1 MNIDIARKRYMD
13 VIRPDVMH
21 NSQGDFLATHVPMK
35 KLYVTEHLTDHAEV
49 PEQDKRN
56 PKSEEEVYEQFMGEK
71 EKDQFVLV
79 IGDSGAGKSHLI
91 RWINSMLEIRKA
103 DNEIVL
109 PIRRADNTLK
119 GTIRQLIELPE
130 VRDLPN
136 RELYKKLASAAT
148 AVPEKELKES
158 IYYQF
163 IIQIESDDGK
173 AGDKEGERKVSNV
186 DRKHLIALLQNSLFK
201 ARLMDDDGPIDR
213 IYGKFAENKTSDV
226 NDKSPEFVRS
236 DFEIDAE
243 FRNQLFKGADDK
255 ARKIADKLLRKLDF
269 VDTIKEYMNLFVDKV
284 IQRCAGLEPGD
295 LANVIEEIRQ
305 ELFKKGKTLTILIE
319 DITAASGVD
328 DSLLDALLTDKIE
341 YPDKYLC
348 RLNAVVGSTDGY
360 YREKF
365 RSNTK
370 GRIHNFVYVPD
381 DLFSGNQNGL
391 IEFFAKY
398 LNTISLSAED
408 IQKWVDDTKA
418 DLNVYPIHTD
428 TIGKGW
434 GEYRYNNGQ
443 DINLFPFTKNAI
455 LFLYNQQDVTKRN
468 PRALMREIIEP
479 YIKDAMEHLDKFPLR
494 RPSFQATNTELQ
506 NAIYNNN
513 SLEDAIKIRLSYFM
527 YIWGDGTLR
536 SFERNGEKIV
546 AGIPASV
553 YQQIGLP
560 VIDGIQANDGNELQ
574 EQEDGLDTSQ
584 SEVNVEKSSPVEE
597 EPEKENEQ
605 VLIALAEVDR
615 WIAQKDY
622 KLSIGATTKN
632 VRALNEARRN
642 INTYLFNTIDW
653 LSEGISIDAMVKIR
667 DTGNKLLVAFERQTM
682 KSDAVIILPAS
693 IESRK
698 IIEAFVRWSE
708 VGKKS
713 WDFKGS
719 TDYLYRVQRW
729 SERIKPSIINAIMH
743 YENKV
748 SDYFS
753 YAAAAEYYRLIFNGY
768 CKKYQSP
775 QNFTVEMLLDKNA
788 AITEENSHRKNW
800 NDLLKLLNGSDGME
814 ARNCVLQYYNLPQG
828 TVIKSSNYEFDYVP
842 YNKAVRKVIRTGL
855 HFTDEELQL
864 DDPVKKRRMYSEH
877 LKKILDRID
886 TVINDEK
893 DALSSQIQS
902 LSGKIDLDELET
914 PSDIEDIMKKIAL
927 FYSQAQTSHV
937 GIAVHYDL
945 GKINACK
952 KNASQILN
960 AIRNTQ
966 EILKMEDSV
975 ETLIRLSRDPMQ
987 GMKAFVEML
996 NMVDVDIEKANLEVD
1011 NRMADNVSGSEDE
1024 AENQFR
1030 DEKKK
1035 LDFCRCVIEEVK
1047 KKHAIG

>member
-21 NSQGDFLATHVPMK
+21 NSKGDFLATHVPMK

-49 PEQDKRN
+49 PEQDKKH
-56 PKSEEEVYEQFMGEK
+56 PKTEEEVYEQFMGEK
-71 EKDQFVLV
+71 EEDQFVLV

-91 RWINSMLEIRKA
+91 RWIDSVLEIRKSE
-103 DNEIVL
+103 NEIVL

-130 VRDLPN
+130 VKELPN

-148 AVPEKELKES
+148 TVPERELKET

-163 IIQIESDDGK
+163 IIQITNDDGK
-173 AGDKEGERKVSNV
+173 AGDEEGERKLSNV

-201 ARLMDDDGPIDR
+201 TRLMDDDGPVDR

-226 NDKSPEFVRS
+226 NDKAPEFVRE

-243 FRNQLFKGADDK
+243 FRNQLYLGADDK
-255 ARKIADKLLRKLDF
+255 ARKIADKLLGKPEF
-269 VDTIKEYMNLFVDKV
+269 VDSVKEYMNLFVDKV

-305 ELFKKGKTLTILIE
+305 ELFKQGKTLTILIE

-341 YPDKYLC
+341 YPDKNMC

-398 LNTISLSAED
+398 LNTISLTAED
-408 IQKWVDDTKA
+408 VWKWVEGGKA
-418 DLNVYPIHTD
+418 DLSAYPIHVD

-434 GEYRYNNGQ
+434 GEYNYGGKN
-443 DINLFPFTKNAI
+443 INIFPFTKNAI
-455 LFLYNQQDVTKRN
+455 LFLYDKQDLAKRN

-479 YIKDAMEHLDKFPLR
+479 YINDAMDHLEEFPLR
-494 RPSFQATNTELQ
+494 RPSFQVSNTELQ
-506 NAIYNNN
+506 NAIYNNG
-513 SLEDAIKIRLSYFM
+513 SLDDATKIRLSFFM

-536 SFERNGEKIV
+536 SFERNGEKYI
-546 AGIPASV
+546 AGIPLSV
-553 YQQIGLP
+553 YQQLGLP
-560 VIDGIQANDGNELQ
+560 VIDGVRVADGGGQAEQDAHTEGQSSGQNEAVPL
-574 EQEDGLDTSQ
+574 
-584 SEVNVEKSSPVEE
+584 VEE
-597 EPEKENEQ
+597 LNEKENEQ

-615 WIAQKDY
+615 WIEQKDY

-632 VRALNEARRN
+632 VRALNDARNN
-642 INTYLFNTIDW
+642 IKNYLFDTIDW
-653 LSEGISIDAMVKIR
+653 LSEGVSIDAMRKIR
-667 DTGNKLLVAFERQTM
+667 DTGNKYLVAFDRQTM
-682 KSDAVIILPAS
+682 KSDAVITLPAS

-713 WDFKGS
+713 WNFKGS

-729 SERIKPSIINAIMH
+729 RDSIKPSIVNAIMH
-743 YENKV
+743 YNDKE
-748 SDYFS
+748 SEYFI
-753 YAAAAEYYRLIFNGY
+753 YATAAEYYRLILNGY
-768 CKKYQSP
+768 CKNYQNP
-775 QNFTVEMLLDKNA
+775 QNFTAEMLLGKNPPNTDSNA
-788 AITEENSHRKNW
+788 HTKTW
-800 NDLLKLLNGSDGME
+800 NDLLKIANGSDGME
-814 ARNCVLQYYNLPQG
+814 AHNCVLQYYNLPQG
-828 TVIKSSNYEFDYVP
+828 TAITSTNYEFDYVSFH
-842 YNKAVRKVIRTGL
+842 KAVRKVIRTGL
-855 HFTDEELQL
+855 HFTDGELQL

-877 LKKILDRID
+877 LHKILERID
-886 TVINDEK
+886 TVVNDEK
-893 DALSSQIQS
+893 AALSSQMQIIAE
-902 LSGKIDLDELET
+902 LIDIDELEE
-914 PSDIEDIMKKIAL
+914 SGDVEDIVKKIGQ

-937 GIAVHYDL
+937 RIAVHYDT

-952 KNASQILN
+952 RNASRILSAIKNA
-960 AIRNTQ
+960 R
-966 EILKMEDSV
+966 EIMDTEDSV
-975 ETLIRLSRDPMQ
+975 EALIRLSRDPMQ
-987 GMKAFVEML
+987 GLRPFVEL
-996 NMVDVDIEKANLEVD
+996 LDLVSADVGKADSEVEQRVASKGLD
-1011 NRMADNVSGSEDE
+1011 LGKT
-1024 AENQFR
+1024 AENPFTAEEER
-1030 DEKKK
+1030 
-1035 LDFCRCVIEEVK
+1035 LAMCHAAIEEVK
-1047 KKHAIG
+1047 KDHVNG

>member
-35 KLYVTEHLTDHAEV
+35 TLYVTEHLTDHAEV
-49 PEQDKRN
+49 PEQDKKH
-56 PKSEEEVYEQFMGEK
+56 PKTEEDVYEQFMCEK
-71 EKDQFVLV
+71 EEDQFVLV

-91 RWINSMLEIRKA
+91 RWINSVLEIRKSE
-103 DNEIVL
+103 DEIIL

-130 VRDLPN
+130 VRELPN
-136 RELYKKLASAAT
+136 RELYKKLASAAAT
-148 AVPEKELKES
+148 VPEKELKET

-163 IIQIESDDGK
+163 IIQITNDDGR
-173 AGDKEGERKVSNV
+173 AGDEEGERKVSNV

-201 ARLMDDDGPIDR
+201 TRLMDDDGPIDR
-213 IYGKFAENKTSDV
+213 IYGKFAENKTSDI
-226 NDKSPEFVRS
+226 NDKAPEFVRE

-243 FRNQLFKGADDK
+243 FRNQLFLGADDK
-255 ARKIADKLLRKLDF
+255 ARKIADKLLGKPDF
-269 VDTIKEYMNLFVDKV
+269 VDSVKEYVNLFVDKV

-295 LANVIEEIRQ
+295 LASVIEEIRQ
-305 ELFKKGKTLTILIE
+305 ELFKQGKILTILIE

-341 YPDKYLC
+341 YPDKNMC

-408 IQKWVDDTKA
+408 INKWVQNGKA
-418 DLNVYPIHTD
+418 DLNNYPIHTD

-434 GEYRYNNGQ
+434 GEFKYNGQ
-443 DINLFPFTKNAI
+443 AINLFPFTKNAI
-455 LFLYNQQDVTKRN
+455 VFLYEKQETNKRN

-479 YIKDAMEHLDKFPLR
+479 YIKDAMEHLDEFPLR
-494 RPSFQATNTELQ
+494 RPSFQASNTELQ
-506 NAIYNNN
+506 NSIYNNN
-513 SLEDAIKIRLSYFM
+513 ALDDATKIRLSFFM

-536 SFERNGEKIV
+536 SSERNGEKIV
-546 AGIPASV
+546 AGIPSSV
-553 YQQIGLP
+553 YRQLGLP
-560 VIDGIQANDGNELQ
+560 VIDGVQTSDDGGLQ
-574 EQEDGLDTSQ
+574 EGKQDTSQ
-584 SEVNVEKSSPVEE
+584 IGGQDERKPTVDET
-597 EPEKENEQ
+597 PEKENEQ

-615 WIAQKDY
+615 WIEQKDY

-653 LSEGISIDAMVKIR
+653 LSEGVSIDAMLKIR

-682 KSDAVIILPAS
+682 KSDAVITLPAS

-713 WDFKGS
+713 WNFKGS

-729 SERIKPSIINAIMH
+729 SESIKPSIVNAIIH
-743 YENKV
+743 YGDKE
-748 SDYFS
+748 SDYFT
-753 YAAAAEYYRLIFNGY
+753 YAAVAEYYRLILNGY
-768 CKKYQSP
+768 SKNYQNP
-775 QNFTVEMLLDKNA
+775 QNFTVEMLLDKNPA
-788 AITEENSHRKNW
+788 NPEENCHTKKW
-800 NDLLKLLNGSDGME
+800 NDLLKILNGSDGME
-814 ARNCVLQYYNLPQG
+814 AHNCVLQYYNLPQG
-828 TVIKSSNYEFDYVP
+828 TAINSTNYEYDYVS
-842 YNKAVRKVIRTGL
+842 YYKAVRKVIRTGL
-855 HFTDEELQL
+855 HFTEEELQL

-877 LKKILDRID
+877 LKKILERVDA
-886 TVINDEK
+886 VVEGEK
-893 DALSSQIQS
+893 EALSSQIQF
-902 LSGKIDLDELET
+902 LSTLIDLDDLET
-914 PSDIEDIMKKIAL
+914 SGDIEDIIKKIGQ

-937 GIAVHYDL
+937 SIAVHYDL

-952 KNASQILN
+952 KNATQILS
-960 AIRNTQ
+960 AIKNVQ
-966 EILKMEDSV
+966 EILKIQDSV
-975 ETLIRLSRDPMQ
+975 ESLIRLSRDPMQ
-987 GMKAFVEML
+987 GIKMFVELL
-996 NMVDVDIEKANLEVD
+996 NVVSADVEKADFEVD
-1011 NRMADNVSGSEDE
+1011 KRVADQGTDSREESED
-1024 AENQFR
+1024 QFK
-1030 DEKKK
+1030 DEKEKID
-1035 LDFCRCVIEEVK
+1035 LCRSVIEEVK
-1047 KKHAIG
+1047 KNHVIG

>member
-1 MNIDIARKRYMD
+1 MNIDIAQKRYMD

-21 NSQGDFLATHVPMK
+21 NSKGDFLATHVPMK

-49 PEQDKRN
+49 PEQDKKH
-56 PKSEEEVYEQFMGEK
+56 PKTEEEVYEQFMGEK
-71 EKDQFVLV
+71 EEDQFVLV

-91 RWINSMLEIRKA
+91 RWIDSVLEIRKA
-103 DNEIVL
+103 ENEIVL

-130 VRDLPN
+130 VKELPN

-148 AVPEKELKES
+148 TVPERELKET

-163 IIQIESDDGK
+163 IIQITNDDGR
-173 AGDKEGERKVSNV
+173 AGDEEGERKLSNV
-186 DRKHLIALLQNSLFK
+186 NRKHLIALLQNSLFK
-201 ARLMDDDGPIDR
+201 TRLMDDDGPVDR

-226 NDKSPEFVRS
+226 NDKAPEFVRE

-243 FRNQLFKGADDK
+243 FRNQLYLGADDK
-255 ARKIADKLLRKLDF
+255 ARKIADKLLGKPEF
-269 VDTIKEYMNLFVDKV
+269 VDSVKEYMNLFVDKV

-305 ELFKKGKTLTILIE
+305 ELFKQGKTLTILIE

-341 YPDKYLC
+341 YPDKNMC

-398 LNTISLSAED
+398 LNTISLTAED
-408 IQKWVDDTKA
+408 VRKWVESGKA
-418 DLNVYPIHTD
+418 DLNAYPIHTD

-434 GEYRYNNGQ
+434 GEYNYGGKT
-443 DINLFPFTKNAI
+443 INMFPFTKNAI
-455 LFLYNQQDVTKRN
+455 LFLYDKQDLAKRN

-479 YIKDAMEHLDKFPLR
+479 YIKDAMDHLEEFPLR
-494 RPSFQATNTELQ
+494 RPSFQASNTELQ
-506 NAIYNNN
+506 NAIYNNG
-513 SLEDAIKIRLSYFM
+513 SLDDATKIRLSFFM

-536 SFERNGEKIV
+536 SFERNGEKYI
-546 AGIPASV
+546 AGIPLSV
-553 YQQIGLP
+553 YQQLGLP
-560 VIDGIQANDGNELQ
+560 VIDEVQVVDDGGQTEQDAHTEGQSSGQNQVVPPTEEL
-574 EQEDGLDTSQ
+574 
-584 SEVNVEKSSPVEE
+584 N
-597 EPEKENEQ
+597 EKENEQ

-615 WIAQKDY
+615 WIEQKDY
-622 KLSIGATTKN
+622 KLSIGAVTKN
-632 VRALNEARRN
+632 VRALNDARRN
-642 INTYLFNTIDW
+642 INNYLFNTIDW
-653 LSEGISIDAMVKIR
+653 LSEGVSIDAMLKIR
-667 DTGNKLLVAFERQTM
+667 DTGNKYLVAFERQTM

-713 WDFKGS
+713 WNFKGS

-729 SERIKPSIINAIMH
+729 SDRIKPSIINAIMH
-743 YENKV
+743 YNDKE
-748 SDYFS
+748 SEYFI
-753 YAAAAEYYRLIFNGY
+753 YAVAAEYYRLILNGY
-768 CKKYQSP
+768 CKNYQNP
-775 QNFTVEMLLDKNA
+775 QNFTTEMLLGKNPA
-788 AITEENSHRKNW
+788 NTDSNAHTKRW
-800 NDLLKLLNGSDGME
+800 NDLLKIVNGSDGME
-814 ARNCVLQYYNLPQG
+814 AHNCVLQYYNLPQG
-828 TVIKSSNYEFDYVP
+828 TAITSTNYEFDYVSFH
-842 YNKAVRKVIRTGL
+842 KAVRKVIRTGL
-855 HFTDEELQL
+855 HFTDAELQL

-877 LKKILDRID
+877 LHKILERID
-886 TVINDEK
+886 TVVNDEK
-893 DALSSQIQS
+893 AALSSQVQIIAE
-902 LSGKIDLDELET
+902 LIDMDELEE
-914 PSDIEDIMKKIAL
+914 SGDIEDIVREIGQ

-937 GIAVHYDL
+937 SIAVHYDT
-945 GKINACK
+945 GKINTCK
-952 KNASQILN
+952 KNASQILSAIKN
-960 AIRNTQ
+960 AREIMDTQ
-966 EILKMEDSV
+966 DSV

-987 GMKAFVEML
+987 GLRPFVELL
-996 NMVDVDIEKANLEVD
+996 NLVSADVGKADSEVE
-1011 NRMADNVSGSEDE
+1011 RRVAGKGSDLAET
-1024 AENQFR
+1024 AENPFIEE
-1030 DEKKK
+1030 EKR
-1035 LDFCRCVIEEVK
+1035 LAMCRATIEEVK
-1047 KKHAIG
+1047 KNHVNG

>member
-1 MNIDIARKRYMD
+1 MNIEIARNRYMD

-49 PEQDKRN
+49 PEQDKKR
-56 PKSEEEVYEQFMGEK
+56 PKTEEDVYEQFMGEK
-71 EKDQFVLV
+71 EEDQFVLV

-91 RWINSMLEIRKA
+91 RWINSVLEIRKSE
-103 DNEIVL
+103 NEIIL

-130 VRDLPN
+130 VRNLPN

-148 AVPEKELKES
+148 TVPEKELKET

-163 IIQIESDDGK
+163 IIQITNDDGK
-173 AGDKEGERKVSNV
+173 AGDEEGERKVSNV

-201 ARLMDDDGPIDR
+201 TRLMDDDGPIEH

-226 NDKSPEFVRS
+226 NDKAPEFVRE

-243 FRNQLFKGADDK
+243 FRNQLFLGADDK
-255 ARKIADKLLRKLDF
+255 ARKIADKLLGKPEF
-269 VDTIKEYMNLFVDKV
+269 VDSVKEYMNLFVDKV

-295 LANVIEEIRQ
+295 LASVIEEIRQ
-305 ELFKKGKTLTILIE
+305 ELFKRGKTLTILIE

-341 YPDKYLC
+341 YPEKNMC
-348 RLNAVVGSTDGY
+348 RINAVVGSTDGY

-408 IQKWVDDTKA
+408 IRKWIDNGKA
-418 DLNVYPIHTD
+418 DLNAYPIHTD

-434 GEYRYNNGQ
+434 GEFKYNGHT
-443 DINLFPFTKNAI
+443 INLFPFTKKAI
-455 LFLYNQQDVTKRN
+455 VFLYEKQDVTKRN

-479 YIKDAMEHLDKFPLR
+479 YIKDAMEHLDEFPLR
-494 RPSFQATNTELQ
+494 RPAFQASNTELQ

-513 SLEDAIKIRLSYFM
+513 SLDDATKIRLFFFM

-536 SFERNGEKIV
+536 SFERNGEKII
-546 AGIPASV
+546 AGIPSSV
-553 YQQIGLP
+553 YQQLGLP
-560 VIDGIQANDGNELQ
+560 VIDGIQTDDDSGRQ
-574 EQEDGLDTSQ
+574 EQEGGSSASQ
-584 SEVNVEKSSPVEE
+584 IGENDEKKPTVEE
-597 EPEKENEQ
+597 VPEKENEQ

-615 WIAQKDY
+615 WIEQKDY

-632 VRALNEARRN
+632 VRALNDARRN

-653 LSEGISIDAMVKIR
+653 LSEGVSVDAMLKIR
-667 DTGNKLLVAFERQTM
+667 NTGNKLLVAFERQTM
-682 KSDAVIILPAS
+682 KSDAVITLPAS
-693 IESRK
+693 IESRR

-713 WDFKGS
+713 WNFKGS

-729 SERIKPSIINAIMH
+729 SESIKPSIVNAIIH
-743 YENKV
+743 YGDKE
-748 SDYFS
+748 SDYFT
-753 YAAAAEYYRLIFNGY
+753 YAAAAEYYRLILNGY
-768 CKKYQSP
+768 CKKYQNP
-775 QNFTVEMLLDKNA
+775 QNFTVEMLLDKNPVN
-788 AITEENSHRKNW
+788 TEDNSHTKSW

-814 ARNCVLQYYNLPQG
+814 AHNCVLQYYNLPQG
-828 TVIKSSNYEFDYVP
+828 NALSSTNYEYDYVS
-842 YNKAVRKVIRTGL
+842 YNKAVRRVIRTGL

-877 LKKILDRID
+877 LKKILERVD
-886 TVINDEK
+886 TVVNDEK
-893 DALSSQIQS
+893 DALLSQIQA
-902 LSGKIDLDELET
+902 LSRHIDLDELEI
-914 PSDIEDIMKKIAL
+914 SDDIEDIVKKIGQ

-937 GIAVHYDL
+937 SIAVHYDL

-952 KNASQILN
+952 KNAAQILSAIKN
-960 AIRNTQ
+960 AQ
-966 EILKMEDSV
+966 EILKTQDSV
-975 ETLIRLSRDPMQ
+975 EALIRLSRDPMQ
-987 GMKAFVEML
+987 GIKTFVELL
-996 NMVDVDIEKANLEVD
+996 NMVSSDIEKSDFEVD
-1011 NRMADNVSGSEDE
+1011 NRVADKGTGSGKE
-1024 AENQFR
+1024 AENQFK
-1030 DEKKK
+1030 DEKAM
-1035 LDFCRCVIEEVK
+1035 LDLCRSIIEEVK
-1047 KKHAIG
+1047 KNHVIG

>member
-21 NSQGDFLATHVPMK
+21 NSKGDFLATHVPMK

-49 PEQDKRN
+49 PEQDKKN
-56 PKSEEEVYEQFMGEK
+56 PKTEEEVYEQFMEEK
-71 EKDQFVLV
+71 EEDQFVLV

-91 RWINSMLEIRKA
+91 RWIDSVLEIRKSE
-103 DNEIVL
+103 NEIVL

-130 VRDLPN
+130 VKELPN

-148 AVPEKELKES
+148 TVPERELKET

-163 IIQIESDDGK
+163 IIQITGDDGR
-173 AGDKEGERKVSNV
+173 AGDEEGERKLSNV

-201 ARLMDDDGPIDR
+201 TRLMDDDGPVDR

-226 NDKSPEFVRS
+226 NDKAPEFVRE

-243 FRNQLFKGADDK
+243 FRNQLYLGADDK
-255 ARKIADKLLRKLDF
+255 ARKIADKLLGKPEF
-269 VDTIKEYMNLFVDKV
+269 VDSVKEYMNLFVDKV

-305 ELFKKGKTLTILIE
+305 ELFKQGKTLTILIE

-341 YPDKYLC
+341 YPDKNMC

-381 DLFSGNQNGL
+381 DLFSGNKNGL

-398 LNTISLSAED
+398 LNTISLTAED
-408 IQKWVDDTKA
+408 VWKWVEGGKA
-418 DLNVYPIHTD
+418 DLSAYPIHTD

-434 GEYRYNNGQ
+434 GEYNYGGKT
-443 DINLFPFTKNAI
+443 INMFPFTQNAI
-455 LFLYNQQDVTKRN
+455 LFLYDKQDLAKRN

-479 YIKDAMEHLDKFPLR
+479 YIKDAMDHLEEFPLR
-494 RPSFQATNTELQ
+494 RPSFQASNTELQ
-506 NAIYNNN
+506 NAIYNNG
-513 SLEDAIKIRLSYFM
+513 SFDDATKIRLSFFM

-536 SFERNGEKIV
+536 SFERNGEKYI
-546 AGIPASV
+546 AGIPLSV
-553 YQQIGLP
+553 YQQLGLP
-560 VIDGIQANDGNELQ
+560 VIDGVQVADDGGQTEQDAHTEGQSSGQNEVVPP
-574 EQEDGLDTSQ
+574 T
-584 SEVNVEKSSPVEE
+584 EE
-597 EPEKENEQ
+597 LNEKENEQ

-615 WIAQKDY
+615 WIEQKDY
-622 KLSIGATTKN
+622 RLSIGATTKN
-632 VRALNEARRN
+632 VRALNDARRN
-642 INTYLFNTIDW
+642 INNYLFNTIDW
-653 LSEGISIDAMVKIR
+653 LSEGVSIDAMLKIR

-713 WDFKGS
+713 WNFKGA

-729 SERIKPSIINAIMH
+729 SDRIKPSIINAIMH
-743 YENKV
+743 YNDKE
-748 SDYFS
+748 SEYFT
-753 YAAAAEYYRLIFNGY
+753 YAVAAEYYRLILNGY
-768 CKKYQSP
+768 CKNYQNP
-775 QNFTVEMLLDKNA
+775 QNFMTEMLLGKNPA
-788 AITEENSHRKNW
+788 NTDGNAHTKTW
-800 NDLLKLLNGSDGME
+800 NDLLKIVNGSDGME

-828 TVIKSSNYEFDYVP
+828 TAITSTNYEFDYVSFH
-842 YNKAVRKVIRTGL
+842 KAVRKVIRTGL
-855 HFTDEELQL
+855 HFTDAELQL

-877 LKKILDRID
+877 LHKILERID
-886 TVINDEK
+886 TVVNDEK
-893 DALSSQIQS
+893 AALSLQVQIIAE
-902 LSGKIDLDELET
+902 LIDIDELEE
-914 PSDIEDIMKKIAL
+914 SGDIEDIVREIGQ

-937 GIAVHYDL
+937 SIAVHYDT

-952 KNASQILN
+952 KNASQILSAIKN
-960 AIRNTQ
+960 AREIMDTQ
-966 EILKMEDSV
+966 DSV
-975 ETLIRLSRDPMQ
+975 EALIRLSRDPMQ
-987 GMKAFVEML
+987 GIRPFVELL
-996 NMVDVDIEKANLEVD
+996 NLVSADVGKADSEVE
-1011 NRMADNVSGSEDE
+1011 RRVAGQGSDLAET
-1024 AENQFR
+1024 AENPFIEEEER
-1030 DEKKK
+1030 
-1035 LDFCRCVIEEVK
+1035 LAMCHATIEEVK
-1047 KKHAIG
+1047 KNHVNG